1 MMEDRDYIEYQKHKN
16 SEYESLCKRCG
27 ACCGV
32 KDGDPC
38 EELVAE
44 PDGVHYRCRV
54 YETRLGPRKTV
65 SGKEFTCV
73 ELRVILDKSWAGHPE
88 CAYVKALRG
97 LPSGE

>member
-1 MMEDRDYIEYQKHKN
+1 MEDKKYQECLEIKI

-38 EELVAE
+38 EELIAE
-44 PDGVHYRCRV
+44 PDGVHYRCRI
-54 YETRLGPRKTV
+54 YESRLGPRKTM

-73 ELRVILDKSWAGHPE
+73 ELRVILGKSWAGHPE
-88 CAYVKALRG
+88 CAYVKALNG
-97 LPSGE
+97 QTGE